1 MVQQLQ
7 RFENIAYGTNSER
20 AHLLDI
26 LLPIGVKNPPL
37 TIHFHGGGWQQ
48 FGKYLPDCEFLARAG
63 FAVISANYH
72 YAQEKLFPAQ
82 YEDVQTV
89 VRWAKTQALEYG
101 WDAGRIGVWG
111 ISAGAH
117 LAALLGSNRVAALES
132 EPSALVQAAVCICPP
147 TDLTNATDW
156 KFTYAHEDGFS
167 NLLGFHAAIRLDL
180 ARAASPVFGISSVA
194 APFLIIHGD
203 QDELVPVHQARVL
216 HDTLQAQG
224 VPSQLEII
232 AGGSH
237 FINETHR
244 ETWQD
249 LTANFFKNTLA

>member
-1 MVQQLQ
+1 MVKDFQ
-7 RFENIAYGTNSER
+7 RFENIAYGEDSKR

-26 LLPIGVKNPPL
+26 LLPFGVENPPL

-72 YAQEKLFPAQ
+72 YAQEALFPAQ
-82 YEDVQTV
+82 YDDVQAV
-89 VRWAKTQALEYG
+89 VRWAKIQALEYG

-117 LAALLGSNRVAALES
+117 LAALLGSNRVVALES
-132 EPSALVQAAVCICPP
+132 EPSAQVQAAVCICPP
-147 TDLTNATDW
+147 TDLTNAIDW

-167 NLLGFHAAIRLDL
+167 NLLGAHAATRPDL
-180 ARAASPVFGISSVA
+180 AKAASPVFGISSNSV
-194 APFLIIHGD
+194 PFLIIHGD
-203 QDELVPVHQARVL
+203 QDELVRVHQAQVL
-216 HDTLQAQG
+216 HETLQDHG
-224 VPSQLEII
+224 VESRLEII
-232 AGGSH
+232 SGGSH

-244 ETWQD
+244 SLWQS
-249 LTANFFKNTLA
+249 LTEKFFNQTLT

>member
-7 RFENIAYGTNSER
+7 RFENIAYGTNTLR
-20 AHLLDI
+20 ANLLDI
-26 LLPIGVKNPPL
+26 LMPVGVKTPPL

-48 FGKYLPDCEFLARAG
+48 FGKYLPDCEFLAEAG

-72 YAQEKLFPAQ
+72 YAQEALFPAQ
-82 YEDVQTV
+82 YEDVQAV

-132 EPSALVQAAVCICPP
+132 EPSAQVQAAVCICPP
-147 TDLTNATDW
+147 TDLTNASDW

-167 NLLGFHAAIRLDL
+167 NLLGAHAAKRPEL
-180 ARAASPVFGISSVA
+180 AKAASPVFGISSNA

-203 QDELVPVHQARVL
+203 QDELVPVHQAQVL
-216 HDTLQAQG
+216 HDTLKRQG
-224 VPSQLEII
+224 ARSQLEIVP
-232 AGGSH
+232 GGSH

-244 ETWQD
+244 GLWQD
-249 LTANFFKNTLA
+249 LGVPWHSMLRR